1 MTSYDTYDN
10 DILINDCTKVSKIAL
25 DFDKSKDT
33 AYSDIKS
40 VINEYSLYTRV
51 KIKGKITDVS
61 VATENDVGFTMV
73 ALKTA
78 IIHDESRFSPLTIF
92 GDICDAVKDEK
103 YYDICNLSLSKFKS
117 DRILKTT
124 EITKLKEIDD
134 LDLNLE
140 GREIGQNIIR
150 NGKIIFVNSKSLNV
164 KYKCPECK
172 NEILIE
178 KDFVICNNCD
188 IFTVKSFCIKDDKV
202 RRVFQSDVKEQ
213 FTLMIPLLLLQE
225 IEKQSIHNKSLFLHS
240 LMTQPVIAQ
249 HDPNDMVVK
258 LFTNIEE

>member
-1 MTSYDTYDN
+1 MP
-10 DILINDCTKVSKIAL
+10 
-25 DFDKSKDT
+25 
-33 AYSDIKS
+33 
-40 VINEYSLYTRV
+40 R
-51 KIKGKITDVS
+51 
-61 VATENDVGFTMV
+61 MQ
-73 ALKTA
+73 
-78 IIHDESRFSPLTIF
+78 
-92 GDICDAVKDEK
+92 
-103 YYDICNLSLSKFKS
+103 
-117 DRILKTT
+117 
-124 EITKLKEIDD
+124 KEM
-134 LDLNLE
+134 
-140 GREIGQNIIR
+140 
-150 NGKIIFVNSKSLNV
+150 
-164 KYKCPECK
+164 
-172 NEILIE
+172 LIE